1 MHLSDLAG
9 KHVGDSR
16 VDMVEMVMPNDANP
30 LGTIF
35 GGRVMQLMD
44 IAASIAA
51 SRHARMPVVTASVD
65 SLKFDRPI
73 HVGQAVALS
82 AWVNWTGTSSMEV
95 QVEVF
100 SEDLISGERA
110 RTSTAYFTFV
120 AVDAEGRPQPVPPLR
135 PLTRDEERRY
145 QEAQKRRR
153 HRLQLMAEE
162 EGS

>member
-1 MHLSDLAG
+1 
-9 KHVGDSR
+9 
-16 VDMVEMVMPNDANP
+16 MPNDANP

-51 SRHARMPVVTASVD
+51 SRHARMPVVTVSVD

-73 HVGQAVALS
+73 RVGQAAALQ
-82 AWVNWTGTSSMEV
+82 AWVNWTGRTSMEI

-100 SEDLISGERA
+100 SEDLETGERA

-120 AVDAEGRPQPVPPLR
+120 AVDAQGRPREIPPLI
-135 PLTRDEERRY
+135 PLTQDEERRSG
-145 QEAQKRRR
+145 EAEERRR
-153 HRLQLMAEE
+153 RRIGSE
-162 EGS
+162 EGR